1 MIKDEFRKLFFNYL
15 KNQKELESRKD
26 VLTQIKSKGFD
37 SFNLS
42 AKLNKTFDEIISI
55 ETFGDLIIFIY
66 SLNNKTNSEIA
77 IFSKNL
83 ELIKIISEIEENSVN
98 LKIPLIKSIFIDSN
112 KYLNI
117 VYVTNEENKNVYY
130 FACFNDFIQ
139 NLDKGEYFFIQKS
152 KLEFGELNEFGKFF
166 ISENKDIENT
176 KYVLIYNKSGDTG
189 APDYQAI
196 FNFILFRIKENDS
209 IKINDS
215 FIFPQ
220 QEIANN
226 FGLHKLQFIVKTTN
240 DKEKI
245 FLTWNTK
252 DENDDLVDIN
262 IKSGW
267 KKMYPNELDNAKVF
281 YENIT
286 KDNLASNLKILV
298 KNNKNVEYDLSTTF
312 QELNVNVSKTKFKT
326 GDTGYPG
333 YFPIYNLS
341 CQTTWRV
348 GNIVIY
354 DNTITKR
361 YAALGFVEPQDR
373 DWVRTPLDISVE
385 FVYKVLTNSEPELIY
400 SVSTINGDSIE
411 KNDVINKWN
420 KSLLLN
426 VGDIEIVN
434 NQFISSILLKSNS
447 KWDLISIDMF
457 NNNENLL
464 NISSNFETSQEIQL
478 AKNIDFITNINDS
491 IIAFMNYQNNLLLGN
506 VYRKTSN
513 ENLQNWNPNSFT
525 TPWTLT
531 KNSLNGIWSWLIRE
545 NNLLTHFIYNKNT
558 NQIMSFTIS
567 YTNLGKE
574 NDPYLFEKTNNEEM
588 NLNLTRLEALQPNN
602 FSNPNES
609 NVVNFDNT
617 FITKTRNSTTIIC
630 STLMNQYN
638 INNNATTKTNFN
650 LKTNANTTFLDLNE
664 NLNKNPTIYLNVN
677 FNLNF
682 RQWEI
687 PENNEILLQ
696 NQSSTFASSFES
708 YNENM
713 VFNKMIIEIEDS
725 NGIFTNEIPVK
736 DYLVI
741 ENDPIDSRLKMYLR
755 TSIFSK
761 ENVTFKSFKLYNIIN
776 EIIFTKNINIS
787 DKNVLNVEIEFDL
800 TSSEI

>member
-531 KNSLNGIWSWLIRE
+531 KNSLNGIWSWLMRE

-574 NDPYLFEKTNNEEM
+574 NDPYLFQKINNEEM
-588 NLNLTRLEALQPNN
+588 NLNLTRLEAFQQNN
-602 FSNPNES
+602 FSNPSEL

-617 FITKTRNSTTIIC
+617 FTAKTRNASTIIC
-630 STLMNQYN
+630 STFMNQYN
-638 INNNATTKTNFN
+638 LNNDVAIETNFN
-650 LKTNANTTFLDLNE
+650 LKTNANTTFLDINE
-664 NLNKNPTIYLNVN
+664 KLNKNPTIYLNVN
-677 FNLNF
+677 LNLNF

-687 PENNEILLQ
+687 PESNEILLQ
-696 NQSSTFASSFES
+696 NQSSTFASSFET

-713 VFNKMIIEIEDS
+713 VFDKMIIEIEDS

-761 ENVTFKSFKLYNIIN
+761 ENVTFNSFKLYNINN
-776 EIIFTKNINIS
+776 EIIFSKNINIS